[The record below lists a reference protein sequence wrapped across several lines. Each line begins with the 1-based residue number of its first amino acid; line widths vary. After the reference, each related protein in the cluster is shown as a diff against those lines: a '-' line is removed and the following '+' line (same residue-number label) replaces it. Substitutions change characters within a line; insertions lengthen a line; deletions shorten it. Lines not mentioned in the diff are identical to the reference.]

1 MTARAVALL
10 LLASLAAPLSG
21 GCTQIIRPPANPARP
36 AKVYVADYGLHSS
49 IFLPMPT
56 ESGGY
61 ADDGRYVEFAFG
73 DWSWM
78 ALGRT
83 GPLDAL
89 AAVFV
94 SPRSALGRRVVVVEH
109 GQFSASLKEAPEK
122 LTGFYAD
129 ASDVKRLADALERRF
144 ARDLRRDSVWN
155 EGDETLYAADAE
167 HYWFAHHCN
176 HVTVRWLRRLG
187 CDVRGL
193 FPTSHFKTSVTKA
206 NAKTPRTP
214 R

>member
-10 LLASLAAPLSG
+10 LLSLAVPLSG
-21 GCTQIIRPPANPARP
+21 GCTQIVRPPADPPHP

-49 IFLPMPT
+49 LFLPMSHAT
-56 ESGGY
+56 GGY

-109 GQFSASLKEAPEK
+109 GQLSASVKAAPER
-122 LTGFYAD
+122 LTSFYAD
-129 ASDVKRLADALERRF
+129 ESDVKRLSDALERRF
-144 ARDLRRDSVWN
+144 ARDLRRDSAWN
-155 EGDETLYAADAE
+155 AEDETLYAADAE
-167 HYWFAHHCN
+167 HYWFDHHCN
-176 HVTVRWLRRLG
+176 HVTVGWLRRLG
-187 CDVRGL
+187 CDVRCL
-193 FPTSHFKTSVTKA
+193 FPTSHFKTSSTKA
-206 NAKTPRTP
+206 TAKTPG
-214 R
+214 